1 LALSAFAFAS
11 AGSVL
16 VGSNL
21 EFVEGLAFIFS
32 TGEEFPGE
40 EFEEVPG
47 LEELGFFADEGFD

>member
-1 LALSAFAFAS
+1 
-11 AGSVL
+11 L